1 MKKSSLLTTL
11 FQSSGVA
18 MNEQGFINVTK
29 TVSGEIEFGSAVKG
43 APLTSKLVKMVAA
56 QPYNISV
63 LQISSPIVPTGIE
76 NANPNSTA
84 SPPHSASPATPPP
97 SEGPAGPVAGSPKAS
112 KAPAPT
118 KASPSA
124 PSESPSDS
132 ADAPSD
138 NADVPSEADA
148 PDVSD
153 SPLNSPPM
161 AIADEPAGDSDESP
175 APSPPKTKS
184 SSSARV
190 TLGGFVGIVIVA
202 VSSLVAL

>member
-97 SEGPAGPVAGSPKAS
+97 SEGPAGPVAGKNQNMLNIFLLTKGF

-175 APSPPKTKS
+175 ALVLLRPSLL
-184 SSSARV
+184 AAHV
-190 TLGGFVGIVIVA
+190 
-202 VSSLVAL
+202 

>member
-1 MKKSSLLTTL
+1 DLKRPFKQMKELDLNVVVAEIVEKIAAEMKKSSLLTTL

-29 TVSGEIEFGSAVKG
+29 TIYDILDF
-43 APLTSKLVKMVAA
+43 LV
-56 QPYNISV
+56 
-63 LQISSPIVPTGIE
+63 T
-76 NANPNSTA
+76 
-84 SPPHSASPATPPP
+84 
-97 SEGPAGPVAGSPKAS
+97 GSPKAS

-190 TLGGFVGIVIVA
+190 TLGGFVAIVIVA